1 MRIVNEIRRRHRA
14 WVDAGRPGVLSEAQL
29 VERITRLEYAV
40 RSFAQWYAA
49 HDCRE
54 ASPSGPHRD
63 AVAIAEEVFARG
75 YELGLAAQPNN
86 AAMDIEAL
94 LLEMAERDAE
104 EVAGRLSTGE
114 RERLDAARA
123 TIEKAAAARLERFKA
138 HDGPCSTAC
147 AHAPERFG
155 LDAPPPRLL
164 VVPGDY
170 TADSDQPGM
179 HGEGTFP

>member
-1 MRIVNEIRRRHRA
+1 MNERQTERAERMRTMNEIRRRHRA

-49 HDCRE
+49 P
-54 ASPSGPHRD
+54 SPSWPHSD
-63 AVAIAEEVFARG
+63 AVAIAEEVFNRG
-75 YELGLAAQPNN
+75 YELGLVAQPNN

-94 LLEMAERDAE
+94 LLEIAERDRE
-104 EVAGRLSTGE
+104 DVARWRSPAE
-114 RERLDAARA
+114 RERLDEARA
-123 TIEKAAAARLERFKA
+123 TIDKVAADRL
-138 HDGPCSTAC
+138 
-147 AHAPERFG
+147 ERFG

-164 VVPGDY
+164 VVPGG
-170 TADSDQPGM
+170 TDSDQPDQPGM